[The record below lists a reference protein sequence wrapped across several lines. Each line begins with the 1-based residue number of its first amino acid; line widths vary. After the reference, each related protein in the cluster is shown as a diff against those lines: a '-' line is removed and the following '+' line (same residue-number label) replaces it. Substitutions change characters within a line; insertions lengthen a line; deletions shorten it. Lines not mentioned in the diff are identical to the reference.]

1 MNFGTF
7 LLDIAQALIKLGS
20 QAVSFATAKIDI
32 SSFLKVLNALKINID
47 LPSQI
52 SVLGLVGS
60 IGGLTI
66 LTFFLIKLIRG

>member
-7 LLDIAQALIKLGS
+7 LLDITQALLKLGS

-32 SSFLKVLNALKINID
+32 SSFLKLLNTLNINID
-47 LPSQI
+47 LPNQI
-52 SVLGLVGS
+52 SVLSLIGSVGG
-60 IGGLTI
+60 ITI

>member
-7 LLDIAQALIKLGS
+7 LLDIAQALLKLGS

-32 SSFLKVLNALKINID
+32 SSFLKLLNTLNINID
-47 LPSQI
+47 LPNQI
-52 SVLGLVGS
+52 SVLGLIGSVGG
-60 IGGLTI
+60 ITI